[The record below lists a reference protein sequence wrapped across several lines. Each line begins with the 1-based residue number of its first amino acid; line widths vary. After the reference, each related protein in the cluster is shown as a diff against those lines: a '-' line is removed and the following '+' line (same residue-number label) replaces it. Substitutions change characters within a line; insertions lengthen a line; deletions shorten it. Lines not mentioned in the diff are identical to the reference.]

1 MFNRDEK
8 CTTGKKTY
16 CPNHFSSFF
25 NCLNNLHC
33 CVNAAFY
40 LPFAA
45 IYQNILKCVPLY
57 WEIVLFSRAAK
68 NLDVSLDFVVGE
80 TKLSSGETRTTAVN
94 NFSHFNIFNNDYSRV
109 ITIAKIAEWIGRDY
123 HMYICKGI

>member
-1 MFNRDEK
+1 
-8 CTTGKKTY
+8 
-16 CPNHFSSFF
+16 
-25 NCLNNLHC
+25 
-33 CVNAAFY
+33 VNAAFY

-45 IYQNILKCVPLY
+45 IYQKILKYVPWY

-68 NLDVSLDFVVGE
+68 NLDVSLDLVVGE

-94 NFSHFNIFNNDYSRV
+94 NFSHSNIFNNDYSRV